1 MPPIYKPAPISKKAE
16 EEEGKKGEGKER
28 RERKEKGKGKEGRR
42 RGEGKGGRE
51 AMYMEIAI
59 SDLTQNVSIL
69 WKEKLSH

>member
-1 MPPIYKPAPISKKAE
+1 M
-16 EEEGKKGEGKER
+16 EGKER